1 AAWPRRRDTRRR
13 SLRPAGC
20 PTRPQNHPA
29 GPGRVPPSWSLPPSR
44 GVTHPFCSL
53 LRARDCDGDHKAPG
67 PRSGDAGWRLPASRP
82 SLEPMTPSEIAL
94 RFGAAVVVGGAIGL
108 TRALRGK
115 PAGVR
120 THALVSLGSAVVTVV
135 AATVAAPALD
145 TAAVSRVMQGIITG
159 IGFLGAGGILHEESG
174 RRVRGLTTAATI
186 WIVAALGIA
195 CGVADWAPVG
205 L

>member
-1 AAWPRRRDTRRR
+1 
-13 SLRPAGC
+13 
-20 PTRPQNHPA
+20 
-29 GPGRVPPSWSLPPSR
+29 
-44 GVTHPFCSL
+44 
-53 LRARDCDGDHKAPG
+53 
-67 PRSGDAGWRLPASRP
+67 
-82 SLEPMTPSEIAL
+82 MTPSEIAL

-108 TRALRGK
+108 NRDLRGK

-159 IGFLGAGGILHEESG
+159 IGFLGAGVILHEESG

-205 L
+205 LGVGFTLAVLVLGGPMERACHRLLGSGHRDDQHEDGPAPPAS